1 MTLAAVAI
9 FSGTYVLLSFQ
20 QSIPGLYISRSAAAL
35 LGAVAMVAFGVLRL
49 DQAYRLVDLN
59 TMVFL
64 LGMMIVVGYLEIS
77 GFFVEVELFILS
89 RARTARGLLAMLIF
103 SSGVLSALFMNDAVC
118 LMLAPLLIRLISRAR
133 LNLNPYLIALAVSA
147 NIGSVMTPM
156 GNPQNMIVTLHSAI
170 SFSRFTLVLAPLA
183 VAGLF
188 LSYWTICFLYPRDF
202 APGRALS
209 TLNAIPPRSRSRLLY
224 VCLVGVGLMLALLAF
239 NVSPPLAAIS
249 IAALLILAGATKPR
263 DAFRYV
269 NWDILLMFAGL
280 FVVMGGLRH
289 SGIVEAISGMFGDVL
304 GAPLPARVGALSVV
318 SAILSNIVS
327 NVPCVIFLSNIIPG
341 GGGHQALWLALA
353 MSSTMAGNLTIIG
366 SVANLIVFESAKS
379 STRVDFWEYFRV
391 GAPLTILLIF
401 IGTFYLS
408 FVFS

>member
-1 MTLAAVAI
+1 
-9 FSGTYVLLSFQ
+9 
-20 QSIPGLYISRSAAAL
+20 
-35 LGAVAMVAFGVLRL
+35 
-49 DQAYRLVDLN
+49 
-59 TMVFL
+59 
-64 LGMMIVVGYLEIS
+64 
-77 GFFVEVELFILS
+77 
-89 RARTARGLLAMLIF
+89 
-103 SSGVLSALFMNDAVC
+103 
-118 LMLAPLLIRLISRAR
+118 
-133 LNLNPYLIALAVSA
+133 
-147 NIGSVMTPM
+147 
-156 GNPQNMIVTLHSAI
+156 
-170 SFSRFTLVLAPLA
+170 
-183 VAGLF
+183 
-188 LSYWTICFLYPRDF
+188 
-202 APGRALS
+202 
-209 TLNAIPPRSRSRLLY
+209 
-224 VCLVGVGLMLALLAF
+224 
-239 NVSPPLAAIS
+239 
-249 IAALLILAGATKPR
+249 
-263 DAFRYV
+263 
-269 NWDILLMFAGL
+269 DILLMFAGL